1 MKFQNKETTVIALI
15 QRVSEAAVRV
25 DGEVVGQIEQGLLVL
40 LGVEKGDDEAKAK
53 RLMERVTTYRVFED
67 EDGKMNLNVKQVEGK
82 VLVVSQFTLPA
93 DTKKGTRAGFS
104 RGAHPEDAER
114 LYDYFSDQC
123 ESVLP
128 TERGRFAA
136 DMKVSLVNDGPV
148 TFWLQV

>member
-1 MKFQNKETTVIALI
+1 MIALI

-25 DGEVVGQIEQGLLVL
+25 DGEVVGQIDKGLLVL
-40 LGVEKGDDEAKAK
+40 LGVEKDDDEAKAK
-53 RLMERVTTYRVFED
+53 RLMERVSTYRVFED
-67 EDGKMNLNVKQVEGK
+67 SEGKMNLNVQQVDGK

-104 RGAHPEDAER
+104 RGAHPAEAER
-114 LYDYFSDQC
+114 LYDYFSDLCQQ
-123 ESVLP
+123 VLP

-136 DMKVSLVNDGPV
+136 DMKVSLINDGPV

>member
-1 MKFQNKETTVIALI
+1 MIALI

-25 DGEVVGQIEQGLLVL
+25 DGEVVGQIDKGLLVL
-40 LGVEKGDDEAKAK
+40 LGVEKDDDEAKAK

-67 EDGKMNLNVKQVEGK
+67 SEGKMNLNVQQVDGK

-104 RGAHPEDAER
+104 RGAHPAEAER
-114 LYDYFSDQC
+114 LYDYFSDLCQQ
-123 ESVLP
+123 VLP

-136 DMKVSLVNDGPV
+136 DMKVSLINDGPV

>member
-1 MKFQNKETTVIALI
+1 MIALI

-25 DGEVVGQIEQGLLVL
+25 DGEVVGEIDLGLLVL
-40 LGVEKGDDEAKAK
+40 LGVEKDDDEAKAK

-67 EDGKMNLNVKQVEGK
+67 DEGKMNLNVKQVEGK

-104 RGAHPEDAER
+104 RGAHPVDAER
-114 LYDYFSDQC
+114 LYDYFSDLC
-123 ESVLP
+123 EEVLP
-128 TERGRFAA
+128 TQRGRFAA